1 MVKADA
7 SDMVVP
13 WVKVV
18 NLLSELVVFR
28 SYDFQVFLQK
38 VIAVV
43 MSVVPVDA
51 CFIYFYDR
59 ERKELTL
66 VGSRRSEDA
75 VLEAIS
81 MKTGE
86 GISGW
91 VVENERIV
99 VLEREAYKD
108 PRFKTFEELPEDA
121 YEGFLSVPIVNESG
135 VIGVVNLQSRL
146 PYSFSHMQ
154 VETVGA
160 VVKIISSAF
169 EKIVWER
176 KVGVLEGKLKE
187 RQVIEEA
194 KGVLM
199 EVRKLSE
206 RDAYHF
212 LRREAMA
219 KRKTMREIA
228 EAVILVMK

>member
-1 MVKADA
+1 MVKTVAP
-7 SDMVVP
+7 DMVP

-28 SYDFQVFLQK
+28 SYDFQIFLQK
-38 VIAVV
+38 VIVVV
-43 MSVVPVDA
+43 MSVVTVDV

-59 ERKELTL
+59 EKKELTL
-66 VGSRRSEDA
+66 VGSRRSENA
-75 VLEAIS
+75 VFEAIS

-108 PRFKTFEELPEDA
+108 PRFKTFEELPEDR

-135 VIGVVNLQSRL
+135 VIGVLNLQSRL

-154 VETVGA
+154 VETVAGG
-160 VVKIISSAF
+160 VEIIFSAF
-169 EKIVWER
+169 EKFVWGG
-176 KVGVLEGKLKE
+176 KVGALEWKVK
-187 RQVIEEA
+187 
-194 KGVLM
+194 
-199 EVRKLSE
+199 
-206 RDAYHF
+206 D
-212 LRREAMA
+212 
-219 KRKTMREIA
+219 
-228 EAVILVMK
+228 